1 MNRKQINV
9 GLIGMGIVGTGAAKV
24 LVENADLITAKVGI
38 PVKLTKVADK
48 DIVTKRPVE
57 LDPSVFT
64 TDANELLNDPD
75 IDIVIELIGGVHPAK
90 EFVHTALAN
99 GKHVVTANKE
109 LIAKDGHELMD
120 MADQNK
126 LDFMFEGAVGGG
138 IPIIGPMK
146 TVLAANR
153 IKRVMGIVN
162 GTTNFILTKMAEDGA
177 DFDSVLKEAQAMGYA
192 EANPTADVEGYDAK
206 YKIAILAS
214 IGFVCRVN
222 VDDVY
227 CEGITKIAADEMRW
241 AKELGYVIKL
251 VAIAS
256 ASDDGKMAIRVHPV
270 MLHETHPLASVRGVS
285 NAIMV
290 NGDAV
295 GDVMFFGPGAGSMP
309 TGSVV
314 AGDVVDIARN
324 MVKNANGRVGCTC
337 FEHRDVTPMDQVV
350 SSHYLRMRVI
360 DRPNV
365 LAQVAGVLGANDISV
380 RTVVQRQ
387 RLDEF
392 AEIVWITHP
401 ATEGD
406 FRRAVSELKRVPVV
420 TSVCATMHVEFPAG
434 SKY

>member
-1 MNRKQINV
+1 MSRKQINV
-9 GLIGMGIVGTGAAKV
+9 GLIGLGIVGTGAARV

-337 FEHRDVTPMDQVV
+337 FEHRDVTPMDEVV

>member
-1 MNRKQINV
+1 MSRKQINV

-38 PVKLTKVADK
+38 PVKLVKVADK
-48 DIVTKRPVE
+48 DIITQRPVE

-214 IGFVCRVN
+214 IAFVCRVN

-337 FEHRDVTPMDQVV
+337 FEHRDVTPMDEVV